1 MHKPLFSGVKV
12 VFMRVPPLYPNKL
25 IACFAKKTQS
35 CAHLRGRR
43 VNSLL
48 LLGLLIP
55 EFEPVALFV
64 EKHPVLAPSPAI
76 QSVLTV
82 SVRFIPYWKRG
93 FSLNAGNTKPCVKHE

>member
-1 MHKPLFSGVKV
+1 
-12 VFMRVPPLYPNKL
+12 MRVPPLYPNKL

-64 EKHPVLAPSPAI
+64 EKHPVLAPSPAFVYRPPSGYPI
-76 QSVLTV
+76 CADSFCPLY
-82 SVRFIPYWKRG
+82 PLLEKG
-93 FSLNAGNTKPCVKHE
+93 FFSKCRQYKALR